1 MQRNSFWVKLLR
13 AAYNFDKNKF
23 FKHVPPSISLRFRNN
38 YTGWKVSKYGVFS
51 GPYFPVLDWIRRD
64 TLYLSVFS
72 PNVWKCGPEK
82 TPYLDTFRTVLFL
95 VLLLIVAWTWL
106 PTDLSLWHQNDGRT
120 SKSLL
125 KSSKRSNTRRSFCFV
140 GNHCCALWNQVFSS
154 RDSHSHFRLWSL
166 SQVTWI
172 HQNTKGFL
180 IFRSSHRRCFVKK
193 GVLKNSAI
201 FTGKHRVG
209 VSFW

>member
-1 MQRNSFWVKLLR
+1 MYLR
-13 AAYNFDKNKF
+13 AFPYDSETTTLGEKCPNTEF
-23 FKHVPPSISLRFRNN
+23 FLVRIFPFWTEYGEILCISPYSVRMCESAVQKKLRI
-38 YTGWKVSKYGVFS
+38 W
-51 GPYFPVLDWIRRD
+51 
-64 TLYLSVFS
+64 TL
-72 PNVWKCGPEK
+72 
-82 TPYLDTFRTVLFL
+82 RAVLFL

-154 RDSHSHFRLWSL
+154 RDSHSHFRLCSL